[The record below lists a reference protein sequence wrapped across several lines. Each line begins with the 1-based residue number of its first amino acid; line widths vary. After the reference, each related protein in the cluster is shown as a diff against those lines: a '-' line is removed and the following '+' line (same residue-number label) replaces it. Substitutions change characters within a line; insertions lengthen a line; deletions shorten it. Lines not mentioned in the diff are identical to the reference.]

1 MKKLFLLFLFFSSMA
16 FSQMPNI
23 EKVWLND
30 SKPYTGSI
38 DKNDLKLKMNVS
50 DQNKKND
57 QEYFVAGYT
66 LVNGSNYARFEG
78 KLKIDKYKDRKKGGT
93 VYGSYELAEEPK
105 GPHSGLFTGKFVYN
119 FKWNRKSQQIEA
131 EFIQFTGNWKSYDG
145 TMNFRT
151 SWSNNQKNK

>member
-1 MKKLFLLFLFFSSMA
+1 MKKIFLLFVLISSFA

-30 SKPYTGSI
+30 SKPYVGNLDQASVKVRI
-38 DKNDLKLKMNVS
+38 SVS
-50 DQNKKND
+50 EQDKKND
-57 QEYFVAGYT
+57 QEYFVAGNT
-66 LVNGSNYARFEG
+66 LVDGSNLTKFEG
-78 KLKIDKYKDRKKGGT
+78 KMSITKYRDGKRRST

-105 GPHSGLFTGKFVYN
+105 GTHSGLFTGKFVYN

-151 SWSNNQKNK
+151 SWSNNQKKN